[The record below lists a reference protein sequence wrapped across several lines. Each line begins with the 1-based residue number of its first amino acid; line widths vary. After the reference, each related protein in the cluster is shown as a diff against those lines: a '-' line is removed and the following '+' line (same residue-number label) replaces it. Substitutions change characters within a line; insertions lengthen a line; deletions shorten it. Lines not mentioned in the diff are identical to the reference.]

1 MNNSNL
7 SNLLAGLNNGA
18 LLDDDEL
25 DDPDWE
31 PDTDEEDSFRHW
43 PTAQRAR
50 WPAAVLEVLRFM
62 RSKDLDLPLL
72 LWALS
77 WNVPALVTDLLAKYE
92 RTSLLVSAELPDILS
107 KWYKPPVNIAEFS
120 LDCVQTVANR
130 EMCKV
135 GQFMQRSPDELSEE
149 ELLAIKWDDLKQTV
163 PRRRRPSG
171 HFCAD
176 ARGL

>member
-1 MNNSNL
+1 
-7 SNLLAGLNNGA
+7 
-18 LLDDDEL
+18 
-25 DDPDWE
+25 
-31 PDTDEEDSFRHW
+31 
-43 PTAQRAR
+43 
-50 WPAAVLEVLRFM
+50 M

-107 KWYKPPVNIAEFS
+107 KWYKPPCEHRRGIKTMGASKTITQFS

-163 PRRRRPSG
+163 RAKAPTVWSLLRRCSWTVKQHKRNTMKDPDSVG
-171 HFCAD
+171 IHNFAFVC
-176 ARGL
+176 